1 MAFEYGYKIERGV
14 YNGRSLMTTTPFPQS
29 SGAEQYAYFSGRED
43 GQIWDQSGMVI
54 HYFNEQTN
62 LMLDITGYF
71 LEDHPIGSE
80 ILLAAIPLYVGS
92 GTPNKTKT
100 GYIDIF
106 LQKQSNT
113 FYYVVFKVE
122 DINGNPL
129 GGWSGETG
137 FTIQSGGWADSSVL
151 RCFLALAGWEVNGV
165 KMLGMYLN
173 STQHSTEPYNGDYGD
188 YWQATGSC
196 IRLNTIYETFGIYAD
211 GNGDPM
217 LFDPELGEGS
227 EPEGYDM
234 DDSGPGSYDDSS
246 DSISDVPDPTYGI
259 LDAGFVN
266 VYKVSTGA
274 LTALGNDVFPQLSSV
289 TDLVSGLQCVSDM
302 LFNSRLIDYVLD
314 VHIIPCNVPSGSPT
328 AVKVGGRTC
337 SAQGE
342 PVSANYVNVDLGT
355 INIKEYFK
363 NFADFSYTT
372 SKLHLPL
379 VGFVDM
385 KPEFWNGGA
394 LNVKYKF
401 NVADGSFMAFVYA
414 TSSKS
419 ELKTSLVAEY
429 SGQAAIHIPVTGG
442 SYASAISGLL
452 SSAGHTITSATT
464 GNVAGVAQGVIS
476 AAANTSP
483 DINQSNG
490 YNSSASIMGSK
501 KAYLQIER
509 PAYSMSTY
517 SQKEQG
523 FPLNVTYKIGL
534 MRGFTKADDL
544 ILDGIPC
551 TEAEK
556 EKIRNFFRSG
566 VIIRNLA

>member
-14 YNGRSLMTTTPFPQS
+14 YKGRSLMTTTPFPQS
-29 SGAEQYAYFSGRED
+29 SGIEQYDYYSGRED

-62 LMLDITGYF
+62 LMIDITGFF
-71 LEDHPIGSE
+71 LEDHQVGSE
-80 ILLAAIPLYVGS
+80 ILLAAIPLYDGS

-106 LQKQSNT
+106 LQKVTNT
-113 FYYVVFKVE
+113 IFYVLFKVE

-129 GGWSGETG
+129 GGWTGQGG
-137 FTIQSGGWADSSVL
+137 FTIQSGGWADTTVL

-173 STQHSTEPYNGDYGD
+173 STQHSTEPYNDEYGD
-188 YWQATGSC
+188 YWQASGSC
-196 IRLNTIYETFGIYAD
+196 IRLNTIYTTFGIYAD
-211 GNGDPM
+211 GNGDPI

-227 EPEGYDM
+227 EPEGYGM
-234 DDSGPGSYDDSS
+234 DEDTGPGTYDDSS

-259 LDAGFVN
+259 LDAGMVN

-274 LTALGNDVFPQLSSV
+274 LTALGNDVFPQLSQV

-314 VHIIPCNVPSGSPT
+314 VHIIPCDVPAGSPT
-328 AVKVGGRTC
+328 SVRVGGRTC
-337 SAQGE
+337 SAVGD
-342 PVSANYVNVDLGT
+342 PVTSNYVTVDLGNL
-355 INIKEYFK
+355 NIGEYFK
-363 NFADFSYTT
+363 NFADYSYTS
-372 SKLHLPL
+372 SKLHLPF

-385 KPEFWNGGA
+385 KPEFWNGGE

-401 NVADGSFMAFVYA
+401 NVADGSFMAYVYA

-429 SGQAAIHIPVTGG
+429 SGQAAIHIPVTGA

-452 SSAGHTITSATT
+452 ASAGQTVASATT

-476 AAANTSP
+476 AAANSSP

-490 YNSSASIMGSK
+490 YNSSASIMGCK

-509 PAYSMSTY
+509 PAYSMSVG
-517 SQKEQG
+517 SRQEQG
-523 FPLNVTYKIGL
+523 FPLNVYKRLGDCRGL
-534 MRGFTKADDL
+534 TIVEECVLNFACSDEEAKEIKAAL
-544 ILDGIPC
+544 
-551 TEAEK
+551 K
-556 EKIRNFFRSG
+556 EG
-566 VIIRNLA
+566 VII